1 MLTEYA
7 SLSWDSE
14 RKRQSGQDGRAC
26 LFFFV
31 KIIWKQNIEVP
42 ISNKFIIAGSGFYK
56 VQKIFFTIPGLL
68 YSEMNDINI

>member
-31 KIIWKQNIEVP
+31 KIIWKQNIEVL
-42 ISNKFIIAGSGFYK
+42 ISNKSIIAGSGFYN
-56 VQKIFFTIPGLL
+56 VQKFFTVPGLL
-68 YSEMNDINI
+68 HTEKNDIDI